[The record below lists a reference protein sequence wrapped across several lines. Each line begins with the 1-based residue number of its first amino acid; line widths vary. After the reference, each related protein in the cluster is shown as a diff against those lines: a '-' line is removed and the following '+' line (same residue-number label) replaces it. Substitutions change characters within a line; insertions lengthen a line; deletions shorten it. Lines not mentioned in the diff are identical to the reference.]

1 MKRTRFA
8 LTLILLVSLPLGLG
22 AQALPLIYNPTD
34 ARTASL
40 GGAGVALHANA
51 WAIDANLA
59 AAALS
64 KQSFAAGLAYS
75 YWMPGLLPDSRLSF
89 GGWYQSGAF
98 AFGLSGKGNFSQP
111 ADLYGPESEPRESVS
126 PRDLSLALGAAWMP
140 VPGLALSVTG
150 RFISSVLGEQVRG
163 TAFCADLALQ
173 YAYGPVRAGFSA
185 SNLSGPILYGDT
197 RYPFPARIRGGATY
211 TNLWID
217 ATLEAEY
224 LAQAGM
230 MATVGI
236 EGRPLEQV
244 GQPRSWLALRAAY
257 HYGPADR
264 GLPAFA
270 SAGIG
275 LYFSGLELD
284 LAVLFA
290 SPALSGTVSA
300 GLSYSF

>member
-1 MKRTRFA
+1 MKRKRFA
-8 LTLILLVSLPLGLG
+8 LALILLVSLPAGLG
-22 AQALPLIYNPTD
+22 AQTLPFLYNPPD
-34 ARTASL
+34 ARSAAL
-40 GGAGVALHANA
+40 GGAGVALRADA
-51 WAIDANLA
+51 WAADANLA
-59 AAALS
+59 AAALGRET
-64 KQSFAAGLAYS
+64 FAAGLSYN
-75 YWMPGLLPDSRLSF
+75 YWMPNLLPDNRLSF
-89 GGWYQSGAF
+89 GGWYRSGAF
-98 AFGLSGKGNFSQP
+98 AFGLSAKGSFSQ
-111 ADLYGPESEPRESVS
+111 AANLYGPEGEPLESVS
-126 PRDLSLALGAAWMP
+126 PRDFSMALGAAWMP
-140 VPGLALSVTG
+140 VPGLALSLTG
-150 RFISSVLGEQVRG
+150 RFVSSVPGEPVRG

-185 SNLSGPILYGDT
+185 SNLSGPIRYGDT
-197 RYPFPARIRGGATY
+197 SYPFPARIRGGATY

-264 GLPAFA
+264 ALPAFA

-290 SPALSGTVSA
+290 SPVLTGTLSA

>member
-8 LTLILLVSLPLGLG
+8 LALILLVSLPAGLG
-22 AQALPLIYNPTD
+22 AQTLPFLYNPTD
-34 ARTASL
+34 ARSAAL
-40 GGAGVALHANA
+40 GGAGVALRADA
-51 WAIDANLA
+51 WAADANLA
-59 AAALS
+59 AAALGRET
-64 KQSFAAGLAYS
+64 FAAGLSYS
-75 YWMPGLLPDSRLSF
+75 YWMPNLLPDNRLSF
-89 GGWYQSGAF
+89 GGWYRSGAF
-98 AFGLSGKGNFSQP
+98 AFGLSAKGSFSQ
-111 ADLYGPESEPRESVS
+111 AANLYGPEGEPLESVS
-126 PRDLSLALGAAWMP
+126 PRDFSMALGAAWMP
-140 VPGLALSVTG
+140 VPGLALSLTG
-150 RFISSVLGEQVRG
+150 RFVSSVPGEPVRG
-163 TAFCADLALQ
+163 TAFCADLSLQ

-185 SNLSGPILYGDT
+185 SNLSGPIRYGDT
-197 RYPFPARIRGGATY
+197 SYPFPARIRGGATY
-211 TNLWID
+211 NNLWVD
-217 ATLEAEY
+217 VTLEAEY

-290 SPALSGTVSA
+290 SPVLTGTLSA

>member
-8 LTLILLVSLPLGLG
+8 LALILLVSLPAGLG
-22 AQALPLIYNPTD
+22 AQTLPFLYSPTD
-34 ARTASL
+34 ARSAAL
-40 GGAGVALHANA
+40 GSAGVALRADA
-51 WAIDANLA
+51 WAADANLA
-59 AAALS
+59 AAALGRET
-64 KQSFAAGLAYS
+64 FAAGLSYN
-75 YWMPGLLPDSRLSF
+75 YWMPNLLPDNRLSF
-89 GGWYQSGAF
+89 GGWYRSGAF
-98 AFGLSGKGNFSQP
+98 AFGLSAKGSFSQ
-111 ADLYGPESEPRESVS
+111 AANLYGPEGEPLESVS
-126 PRDLSLALGAAWMP
+126 PRDFSMALGAAWMP
-140 VPGLALSVTG
+140 VPGLALSLTG
-150 RFISSVLGEQVRG
+150 RFVSSVPGEPVRG
-163 TAFCADLALQ
+163 TAFCADLSLQ

-185 SNLSGPILYGDT
+185 SNLSGPIRYGDT
-197 RYPFPARIRGGATY
+197 SYPFPARIRGGATY
-211 TNLWID
+211 NNLWVD
-217 ATLEAEY
+217 VTLEAEY

-290 SPALSGTVSA
+290 SPVLTGTLSA